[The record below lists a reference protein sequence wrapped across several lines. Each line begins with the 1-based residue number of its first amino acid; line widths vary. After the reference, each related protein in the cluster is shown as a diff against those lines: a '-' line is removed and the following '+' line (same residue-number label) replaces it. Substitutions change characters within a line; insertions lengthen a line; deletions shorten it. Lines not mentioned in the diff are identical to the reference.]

1 MNKETMKRSITKTST
16 SMKFVKC
23 LLLAGMSAMMA
34 LNGMGQ
40 GQVDWNNQEAIQHY
54 QWKHDYGSMILS
66 DEEFAALYVDDQ
78 PAQMM
83 PPYPQVPFEGIHGL
97 LLLSLLGGAW
107 LIYRRR
113 EATAS

>member
-1 MNKETMKRSITKTST
+1 MNKETMKRSTTKTST
-16 SMKFVKC
+16 SMQFVKC
-23 LLLAGMSAMMA
+23 LLFAGMSAMMA

-113 EATAS
+113 EATA

>member
-1 MNKETMKRSITKTST
+1 MNKKAMKSNMIKTSI
-16 SMKFVKC
+16 SMNFLKC
-23 LLLAGMSAMMA
+23 LLIVGMSAVVA
-34 LNGMGQ
+34 LNGIGQ
-40 GQVDWNNQEAIQHY
+40 GQVDWNNQEAIQYHK
-54 QWKHDYGSMILS
+54 WEHDYGSMILS
-66 DEEFAALYVDDQ
+66 DEEFAALHVDKQ

-113 EATAS
+113 EATA

>member
-1 MNKETMKRSITKTST
+1 MNKEAMKRNITKTSIP
-16 SMKFVKC
+16 MNFLKC
-23 LLLAGMSAMMA
+23 LLIIGMSAVMA

-40 GQVDWNNQEAIQHY
+40 GQVDWNNEEAIQYHK
-54 QWKHDYGSMILS
+54 WEHDYGSMILS
-66 DEEFAALYVDDQ
+66 DKEFAALHVEDQ

-97 LLLSLLGGAW
+97 FLLSLVGGAL

-113 EATAS
+113 AAMA